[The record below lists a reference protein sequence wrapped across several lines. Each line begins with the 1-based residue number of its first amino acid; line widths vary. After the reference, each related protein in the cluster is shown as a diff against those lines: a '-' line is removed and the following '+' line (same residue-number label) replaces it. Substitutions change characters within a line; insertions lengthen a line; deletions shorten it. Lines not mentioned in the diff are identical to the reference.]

1 MDNTVFV
8 GLSRQMTL
16 RRELDIVANNIANA
30 DTAGFKVENLMTG
43 TEERSPAKDDQ
54 LPHRVRFVLD
64 HGVARDFGQGSLR
77 RTDNEFD
84 VAIEGDAFLA
94 VQTANGERYTR
105 DGRLRMDAQ
114 GRMVTQA
121 GDPIMGDGGPIVLRL
136 QDGPPTIAPDGT
148 VSQGELSVGRIRVVR
163 FDNLSA
169 LSKEGEGLFLA
180 DGEAAQ
186 AAPDARLRQGMI
198 ETSNAQPV
206 LEIVRLIELSRSY
219 ERVTRMMDNTQDLSR
234 RAVER
239 LGRVT

>member
-30 DTAGFKVENLMTG
+30 DTAGFKVESLMTG
-43 TEERSPAKDDQ
+43 TEQRSPARDDQ

-64 HGVARDFGQGSLR
+64 HGVARDFGQGSLL

-84 VAIEGDAFLA
+84 VAVEGDAFLT
-94 VQTANGERYTR
+94 VQTENGERYTR
-105 DGRLRMDAQ
+105 DGRLRMDAAGQ
-114 GRMVTQA
+114 LVTQT
-121 GDPIMGDGGPIVLRL
+121 GEPVMGDAGPIVLRL
-136 QDGPPTIAPDGT
+136 QDGPPSIAADGT
-148 VSQGELSVGRIRVVR
+148 VSQGDILVGRIRLVR

-169 LSKEGEGLFLA
+169 LSKEGEGRFLA
-180 DGEAAQ
+180 DAEAPQ

-206 LEIVRLIELSRSY
+206 LEIVRLIELSRTY

>member
-30 DTAGFKVENLMTG
+30 DTAGFKVESLMTG
-43 TEERSPAKDDQ
+43 TEQRSPAKDDQ
-54 LPHRVRFVLD
+54 LPHKVRFVLD
-64 HGVARDFGQGSLR
+64 HGVARDFNQGSLR

-84 VAIEGDAFLA
+84 VAVEGDAFLT
-94 VQTANGERYTR
+94 VQTAGGERYTR
-105 DGRLRMDAQ
+105 DGRLRMDPQ
-114 GRMVTQA
+114 GRLVTQT
-121 GDPIMGDGGPIVLRL
+121 GDPVMGEGGEITLRL
-136 QDGPPTIAPDGT
+136 GEGPPTIAPDGT
-148 VSQGELSVGRIRVVR
+148 VSQGANRIGRLRLVR

-169 LSKEGEGLFLA
+169 LSKEGEGRFLA
-180 DGEAAQ
+180 DGVAANP
-186 AAPDARLRQGMI
+186 APDARLRQGML

-239 LGRVT
+239 LGRIG